1 MAKEEFH
8 IVNQAD
14 MEEDLPKVKEDC
26 PECGHDTA
34 FFWTKQTRSSDE
46 PETKFY
52 RCVKCKKTW
61 REYQ

>member
-1 MAKEEFH
+1 MGNNGFYVVDKSKS
-8 IVNQAD
+8 
-14 MEEDLPKVKEDC
+14 EEDLPKVKEDC
-26 PECGHDTA
+26 PDCGHDTA
-34 FFWTKQTRSSDE
+34 FFWTKQTRASDE